1 MGPVPLEQL
10 VRPDER
16 AGVLGFNQPALE
28 QSELRPRE
36 LAVRFTDER
45 SYFVGSDSLQLLKA
59 RDPITNPASVVIKA
73 ADRFHTQIKR
83 PNEQLRPGPAEK
95 RAGARNAGSGSN
107 CCSPSP
113 GLTQSRSSGSRKQ
126 KKRSG
131 PRFERTCRFV
141 CARPL
146 SAIIIRRISGS
157 ARKRERLSV
166 RR

>member
-10 VRPDER
+10 VRPGER

-45 SYFVGSDSLQLLKA
+45 SYFVGSDSLPLL
-59 RDPITNPASVVIKA
+59 KA